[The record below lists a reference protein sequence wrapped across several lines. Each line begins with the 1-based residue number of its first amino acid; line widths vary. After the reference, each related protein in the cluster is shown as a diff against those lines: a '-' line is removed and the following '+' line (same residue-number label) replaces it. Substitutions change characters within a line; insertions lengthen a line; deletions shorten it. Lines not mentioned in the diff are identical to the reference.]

1 MKNIDTIAFDADDT
15 LWVNQTY
22 FDETEYRFRELLEE
36 HLPYER
42 ISEELL
48 KIEIGNMP
56 IYGFGVKAFTLS
68 MVEAALKISNYTIGP
83 KLIQQIL
90 DLGKEILVKPIEL
103 LDGVDE
109 VLKMLNGRYRLVV
122 VTKGDLLDQ
131 ERKLYASG
139 LEHYFHHIEIMSDKQ
154 RKDYRKLFKN
164 LDCKPEN
171 FLMIGNSLK
180 SDIVPVLELD
190 GYAAYVPYRST
201 WAHEKLEDKVI
212 HPNLVRIDK
221 ITEILP
227 YLKR

>member
-1 MKNIDTIAFDADDT
+1 MKYIDTIAFDADDT

-22 FDETEYRFRELLEE
+22 FDEAEYRFRELLEK
-36 HLPYER
+36 HLPYEK

-48 KIEIGNMP
+48 KIEVNNMS

-68 MVEAALKISNYTIGP
+68 MVEAALKISDYNIDP
-83 KLIQQIL
+83 KVIQQIVE
-90 DLGKEILVKPIEL
+90 LGKGILLKPVEI

-109 VLKMLNGRYRLVV
+109 VLRMLSGRYRLVM

-131 ERKLYASG
+131 ERKLRASG

-154 RKDYRKLFKN
+154 RNDYRKLFKS
-164 LDCKPEN
+164 LDCKSEN

-180 SDIVPVLELD
+180 SDIVPVLELE
-190 GYAAYVPYRST
+190 GYAAYVPYHST
-201 WAHEKLEDKVI
+201 WAHERHEDKVI
-212 HPNLVRIDK
+212 HPNLLKIDK

-227 YLKR
+227 YLI